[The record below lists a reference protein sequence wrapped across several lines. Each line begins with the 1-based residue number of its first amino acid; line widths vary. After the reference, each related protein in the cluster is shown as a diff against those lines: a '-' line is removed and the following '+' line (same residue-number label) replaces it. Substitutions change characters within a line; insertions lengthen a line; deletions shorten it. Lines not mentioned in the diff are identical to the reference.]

1 MNKGQD
7 IFVKASKRSEYESK
21 REKINYNNR
30 YIGYVMDTYYV
41 DVTIHFTLVKLNFI
55 SVKIVNKKTL
65 VYRNKKNTLFSD
77 FCLLVLNRFTSSI
90 LKVGSFQTTFTILF

>member
-7 IFVKASKRSEYESK
+7 IFGKASKRSEYESK

-65 VYRNKKNTLFSD
+65 VYRNKKNTLFLD

-90 LKVGSFQTTFTILF
+90 LKVGSFQTTFAILF

>member
-1 MNKGQD
+1 
-7 IFVKASKRSEYESK
+7 
-21 REKINYNNR
+21 
-30 YIGYVMDTYYV
+30 MDTYYV

-65 VYRNKKNTLFSD
+65 VYRNKKNTLFLD

-90 LKVGSFQTTFTILF
+90 LKVGSFQTTFAILF

>member
-7 IFVKASKRSEYESK
+7 IFGKASKRSEYERK
-21 REKINYNNR
+21 REKINHNNR
-30 YIGYVMDTYYV
+30 YIGYVIDTYYV

-65 VYRNKKNTLFSD
+65 VYRNKKNTLFFRFLFID
-77 FCLLVLNRFTSSI
+77 FE
-90 LKVGSFQTTFTILF
+90 